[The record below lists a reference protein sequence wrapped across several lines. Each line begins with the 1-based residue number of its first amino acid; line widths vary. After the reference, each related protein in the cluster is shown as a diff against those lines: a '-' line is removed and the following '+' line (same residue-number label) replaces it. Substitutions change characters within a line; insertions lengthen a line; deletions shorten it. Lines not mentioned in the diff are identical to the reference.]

1 MSKIKI
7 GTRASQLALWQ
18 ANLVKS
24 QLEKLGYQSQII
36 EITSTGDEILD
47 KPLHQIGGFGLFTK
61 TLDNA
66 MLRGEID
73 IAVHSLK
80 DVPTDLHEKIA
91 QAAVLERANI
101 SDVLVLKNTAD
112 FLKNQESA
120 TIATGSLRRTAQWLH
135 KYPKHTIVNL
145 RGNVNTRLQKLIDN
159 NWNGVIFA
167 AAGLERIELLPENHM
182 VLDWMIPAPAQGAI
196 MATALK
202 ADIKVLEICAQINHK
217 ETEMAVAVERQFMK
231 TLEGGCTAPI
241 GGNAKITGETISFK
255 GILIAIDGTE
265 KVEVEKS
272 VPLAEWKNLGKICA
286 EEVLSKGGK
295 KLMVSIKA
303 EMKK

>member
-1 MSKIKI
+1 MIKI

-24 QLEKLGYQSQII
+24 QLENLGYQAQII
-36 EITSTGDEILD
+36 EITSTGDEVLD

-80 DVPTDLHEKIA
+80 DVPTDLHDKIA

-101 SDVLVLKNTAD
+101 SDVLVLKNNTD
-112 FLKNQESA
+112 FLKNQENA
-120 TIATGSLRRTAQWLH
+120 IIATGSLRRTAQWLH
-135 KYPKHTIVNL
+135 KYPKHTITDL

-159 NWNGVIFA
+159 NWNGAIFA

-182 VLDWMIPAPAQGAI
+182 MLDWMIPAPAQGAI
-196 MATALK
+196 MITALK
-202 ADIKVLEICAQINHK
+202 ADAKILEICAQINHK
-217 ETEMAVAVERQFMK
+217 DTEMAVAVERQFMK

-255 GILIAIDGTE
+255 GILIAIDGSE

-272 VPLAEWKNLGKICA
+272 VQLSDWKNLGQLCA
-286 EEVLSKGGK
+286 EEVLNKGGK
-295 KLMVSIKA
+295 KLMESIKD

>member
-1 MSKIKI
+1 MIRI

-18 ANLVKS
+18 ANLVKA
-24 QLEKLGYQSQII
+24 QLEKLGYQAQII
-36 EITSTGDEILD
+36 EITSTGDEVLD

-80 DVPTDLHEKIA
+80 DVPTDLHEKIV

-101 SDVLVLKNTAD
+101 SDVLVLKNNTD
-112 FLKNQESA
+112 FLKNEENA
-120 TIATGSLRRTAQWLH
+120 IIATGSLRRTAQWLH
-135 KYPKHTIVNL
+135 KYPKHTITDL

-159 NWNGVIFA
+159 NWNGAIFA
-167 AAGLERIELLPENHM
+167 AAGLERIELLPENHIM
-182 VLDWMIPAPAQGAI
+182 LDWMIPAPAQGAI
-196 MATALK
+196 MITALK
-202 ADIKVLEICAQINHK
+202 ADAKILEICAQINHK
-217 ETEMAVAVERQFMK
+217 DTEMAVAVERQFMK

-255 GILIAIDGTE
+255 GILIAIDGSE

-272 VPLAEWKNLGKICA
+272 VPLSEWNSLGKICA
-286 EEVLSKGGK
+286 EEVLNKGGK
-295 KLMVSIKA
+295 KLMESIKA

>member
-1 MSKIKI
+1 MIRI

-18 ANLVKS
+18 ANLVKA
-24 QLEKLGYQSQII
+24 QLENLGYQAQII
-36 EITSTGDEILD
+36 EITSTGDEVLD

-61 TLDNA
+61 TLDNS

-101 SDVLVLKNTAD
+101 SDVLVLKNNTD
-112 FLKNQESA
+112 FLKNEENA
-120 TIATGSLRRTAQWLH
+120 IIATGSLRRTAQWLH
-135 KYPKHTIVNL
+135 KYPKHTITDL

-159 NWNGVIFA
+159 NWNGAIFA

-182 VLDWMIPAPAQGAI
+182 MLDWMIPAPAQGAI
-196 MATALK
+196 MITALK
-202 ADIKVLEICAQINHK
+202 ADAKILEICAQINHK
-217 ETEMAVAVERQFMK
+217 NTEMAVAVERQFMK

-255 GILIAIDGTE
+255 GILIAIDGSE
-265 KVEVEKS
+265 KVEVKKS
-272 VPLAEWKNLGKICA
+272 VPLSEWNSLGKICA
-286 EEVLSKGGK
+286 EEVLNKGGK
-295 KLMVSIKA
+295 KLMESIKA

>member
-24 QLEKLGYQSQII
+24 QLEKLGYQAQII
-36 EITSTGDEILD
+36 EITSTGDEVLD
-47 KPLHQIGGFGLFTK
+47 RPLHQIGGFGLFTK

-101 SDVLVLKNTAD
+101 SDVLVLKTNTD
-112 FLKNQESA
+112 FLKNQENA
-120 TIATGSLRRTAQWLH
+120 IIATGSLRRTAQWLH
-135 KYPKHTIVNL
+135 KYPKHTITDL

-159 NWNGVIFA
+159 NWNGAIFA

-182 VLDWMIPAPAQGAI
+182 MLDWMIPAPAQGAI
-196 MATALK
+196 MITALK
-202 ADIKVLEICAQINHK
+202 ADTKILGICAQINHK
-217 ETEMAVAVERQFMK
+217 NTEIAVAVERQFMK

-241 GGNAKITGETISFK
+241 GGNAKISGETISFK
-255 GILIAIDGTE
+255 GILIAIDGSE

-272 VPLAEWKNLGKICA
+272 VPLSEWNSLGKICA
-286 EEVLSKGGK
+286 EEVLNKGGK
-295 KLMVSIKA
+295 KLMESIKA

>member
-1 MSKIKI
+1 MIRI

-24 QLEKLGYQSQII
+24 QLENLGHQAQII
-36 EITSTGDEILD
+36 EITSTGDEVLD

-66 MLRGEID
+66 MFRGEID

-80 DVPTDLHEKIA
+80 DVPTDLHENIA

-101 SDVLVLKNTAD
+101 SDVLVLKNNTD
-112 FLKNQESA
+112 FLKNEESA
-120 TIATGSLRRTAQWLH
+120 IIATGSLRRTAQWLH
-135 KYPKHTIVNL
+135 KYPKHTITDL

-159 NWNGVIFA
+159 NWNGAIFA
-167 AAGLERIELLPENHM
+167 AAGLERIELLPENHIM
-182 VLDWMIPAPAQGAI
+182 LDWMIPAPAQGAI
-196 MATALK
+196 MVTALK
-202 ADIKVLEICAQINHK
+202 VDTKILEICAQINHK
-217 ETEMAVAVERQFMK
+217 NTEMAVAVERQFMK

-241 GGNAKITGETISFK
+241 GGNAKIIDDIICFK
-255 GILIAIDGTE
+255 GILIAIDGSE

-272 VPLAEWKNLGKICA
+272 VPLSEWNSLGKICA
-286 EEVLSKGGK
+286 EEVLNNGGK
-295 KLMVSIKA
+295 KLMESIKA